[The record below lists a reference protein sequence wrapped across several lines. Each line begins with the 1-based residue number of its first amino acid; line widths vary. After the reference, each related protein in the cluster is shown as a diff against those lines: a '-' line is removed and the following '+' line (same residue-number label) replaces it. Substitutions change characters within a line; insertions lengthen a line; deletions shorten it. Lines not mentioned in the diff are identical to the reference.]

1 MCGLYMLKIVDLI
14 LFVKNFVLVSYLQL
28 GQVFDFIDLDNVVVS
43 QFFNEVVGLF
53 VLVFS
58 LYMNDLVKGN
68 CIIKLQQDLLGFV
81 RSLFDVVEQGYQWK
95 FDCGLV
101 IVKMVIVL
109 IEYDVNICELFKIVQ
124 CVDVL
129 VGVCGNLNLQVSVVQ
144 GIQFVGENGGVVG
157 LVGVGMVLGMFG
169 VGGMQQLVVLVVDDL
184 VVKLKKVK
192 EMFDLGLIIQD
203 DYDVFKVK
211 VLGL

>member
-14 LFVKNFVLVSYLQL
+14 LFVKNFVLVSYFQL

-43 QFFNEVVGLF
+43 QLFNEVVVLL

-58 LYMNDLVKGN
+58 LYMNDLGKGN
-68 CIIKLQQDLLGFV
+68 CIIKLQQDLFGFV
-81 RSLFDVVEQGYQWK
+81 QSLLVVVEQGYQWK
-95 FDCGLV
+95 LDCGLV
-101 IVKMVIVL
+101 IVKIVIVL
-109 IEYDVNICELFKIVQ
+109 IEYDVNICELLKIVQ

-129 VGVCGNLNLQVSVVQ
+129 FGLCGNFNLQVSVVQ
-144 GIQFVGENGGVVG
+144 GIQLVGENGGVVG

-169 VGGMQQLVVLVVDDL
+169 VGGMQQLVMLVVDDL

-192 EMFDLGLIIQD
+192 EMLDLGLIIQG
-203 DYDVFKVK
+203 DYDVLKVK